1 MHIPNKNKDLNLS
14 VFNMITRINE
24 SKTIINHITKCKS
37 IHWWDNEKCWCECK
51 KLYICEKG
59 MFGIVLFVVLK
70 MEKYLASIMDKIIC
84 NEFVDVKET
93 NFNENNKT
101 CKIQSFYI
109 LLTFLLIT
117 ITLLITVSIY
127 CYLVKYQVKQK
138 HLLPF

>member
-1 MHIPNKNKDLNLS
+1 
-14 VFNMITRINE
+14 
-24 SKTIINHITKCKS
+24 
-37 IHWWDNEKCWCECK
+37 
-51 KLYICEKG
+51 

-93 NFNENNKT
+93 NFNESNKT

-109 LLTFLLIT
+109 LLTFLLII

-138 HLLPF
+138 HLLLF